1 MKDALKEYRISF
13 SGLAP
18 GVHTFEYHVGQ
29 ELFDHFGYVDSW
41 GDARIDV
48 RAELTKGTNL
58 MELSLAFQGD
68 VLTPCDATGKVFR
81 LPVQGTDHRVVKQ
94 GEGTSLDDDIIL
106 LPMGET
112 ELNLGQYIYEMI
124 VLNIPQKRYHPD
136 YLSGKLAAPKAS
148 SSPEPTEQTVDPRW
162 EKLKD
167 IKS

>member
-1 MKDALKEYRISF
+1 MCLLHATLRARNFACRCKERTTAWSNK
-13 SGLAP
+13 
-18 GVHTFEYHVGQ
+18 
-29 ELFDHFGYVDSW
+29 
-41 GDARIDV
+41 AR
-48 RAELTKGTNL
+48 
-58 MELSLAFQGD
+58 
-68 VLTPCDATGKVFR
+68 
-81 LPVQGTDHRVVKQ
+81 
-94 GEGTSLDDDIIL
+94 
-106 LPMGET
+106 ET

>member
-29 ELFDHFGYVDSW
+29 E
-41 GDARIDV
+41 
-48 RAELTKGTNL
+48 
-58 MELSLAFQGD
+58 
-68 VLTPCDATGKVFR
+68 FR